1 MSARPK
7 TNFGRNKIAAQDGK
21 VGVIP
26 SNIRTM
32 AFLYSDCLYFLWH
45 GIKDKN
51 INARDVY
58 PRLSKTV
65 DCENE
70 SCYGKCEMSR
80 TVAIFNKVN
89 I

>member
-1 MSARPK
+1 MER
-7 TNFGRNKIAAQDGK
+7 

-26 SNIRTM
+26 SNIRTT
-32 AFLYSDCLYFLWH
+32 ALLYSDWLYFLWH

-58 PRLSKTV
+58 PRLSETL

-70 SCYGKCEMSR
+70 SC
-80 TVAIFNKVN
+80 
-89 I
+89 